1 MTEPATPAAAPW
13 TSWWTDLRVAATF
26 LTRLPGFAVSG
37 HADLARAMRAFP
49 LVGAALGLL
58 VGLVYALAYGMGL
71 PPLAAALLA
80 LAASALATGALHEDG
95 LADLADGLAGGQDAG
110 SRLAI
115 MADGRIGAAGA
126 LALLFGVGLRAAALA
141 ALATPGVAA
150 AALVA
155 AAAGSRAIFPALL
168 HRLPPARPGGL
179 GAMAGVP
186 SSEVA
191 LAAFGLGALIVLI
204 CLGLATGLAAILAAA
219 LAVAALAATAR
230 RALGGQTGDVL
241 GAAQQVAEIAILLV
255 AAAALGSA

>member
-1 MTEPATPAAAPW
+1 MTEPTMPATAPW
-13 TSWWTDLRVAATF
+13 TGWWTDLRVAATF
-26 LTRLPGFAVSG
+26 LTRLPGLAVSG
-37 HADLARAMRAFP
+37 ETDLARAMRVFP

-58 VGLVYALAYGMGL
+58 AGLVYALAYGAGL

-95 LADLADGLAGGQDAG
+95 LADLADGLAGGRDAD

-115 MADGRIGAAGA
+115 MADSRIGAAGA

-155 AAAGSRAIFPALL
+155 AAAGSRAIFPAII
-168 HRLPPARPGGL
+168 HRLPPARAQGL

-186 SSEVA
+186 SSETGLVA
-191 LAAFGLGALIVLI
+191 LGLGALIVVI
-204 CLGLATGLAAILAAA
+204 CLGLATGLAAMLAAA
-219 LAVAALAATAR
+219 LATAALAATAR
-230 RALGGQTGDVL
+230 RAIGGYTGDVL